1 MALRRKKNSD
11 PAVHA
16 ADDAPKKKRWWS
28 QVREAYQLTR
38 RHKRWIGWVLL
49 GIIAGVTAVG
59 IGIGLA
65 LGRPIYAAFLSL
77 PVALLAA
84 TIVFSR
90 QAERAAYASIAGQ
103 PGAAASVMMAIRKGF
118 VTTPAVAINK
128 AQDMVHRAT
137 GRPGIIL
144 VAEGGYAARGLL
156 NDERRR
162 VERFVPGVPVITVII
177 GDGEGEVPLSRL
189 QRHMRK
195 QPKALSPAQVRE
207 VRSRL
212 KAVGGVN
219 LPLPKGPMPKNLRVP
234 RPR

>member
-1 MALRRKKNSD
+1 MALRKKKNAPEPSGEA
-11 PAVHA
+11 P
-16 ADDAPKKKRWWS
+16 APKKKRWWT
-28 QVREAYQLTR
+28 QLGEAYRLTR
-38 RHKRWIGWVLL
+38 GYKRWIGWALL
-49 GIIAGVTAVG
+49 AIIAGITG
-59 IGIGLA
+59 IGMSIGFA
-65 LGRPIYAAFLSL
+65 LGRPIYAAFLSFPL
-77 PVALLAA
+77 ALLAA

-90 QAERAAYASIAGQ
+90 LAEQAAYASIAGQ

-118 VTTPAVAINK
+118 ITTPAVAVNK
-128 AQDMVHRAT
+128 SQDMVHRAT

-162 VERFVPGVPVITVII
+162 VERFVPGVPVTTVIV
-177 GDGEGEVPLSRL
+177 GDGEGEVPLNRL
-189 QRHMRK
+189 QKHMRK

-207 VRSRL
+207 VRNRL
-212 KAVGGVN
+212 KAVGGIN